1 MSRHLR
7 KPLDLILK
15 VIAVVLGIC
24 ILSVN
29 NFDLNALKAVLT
41 AVMVEALLIWILNR
55 YGR

>member
-15 VIAVVLGIC
+15 VIAVALGIC

-29 NFDLNALKAVLT
+29 DFDLNALEAVLT